1 MLPVAAPA
9 DSIKWIADGVV
20 DMAASGWGDYSIMG
34 KAKAA
39 ILLANS
45 GRNDVARNVVESLRQ
60 FARKSGDRGTYW
72 DIDGIDKVTLAS
84 TALKALNKANP
95 DDPMID
101 DVRHWL
107 LLAKENA
114 MLGRRN
120 KGVRRHQRSAHHRK
134 NWTAAVRKAP
144 QIKVG
149 NVKID
154 TDAATPYF
162 GYIRRSI
169 DMKRNDGS
177 ISIRRDKDVRHGERY
192 IANTMRPP
200 TVLRATQTPTY
211 VSKSSSTFTTV
222 PTRCAPMP
230 QRNLPLA
237 TAYKCGSQS
246 VRSATSTSWRSPT
259 TVAHASNRQT
269 S

>member
-107 LLAKENA
+107 LLAKETQCWGGATKACDAINA
-114 MLGRRN
+114 LLTTG
-120 KGVRRHQRSAHHRK
+120 KTGLPQCAKHHKSKLETSR
-134 NWTAAVRKAP
+134 
-144 QIKVG
+144 
-149 NVKID
+149 
-154 TDAATPYF
+154 
-162 GYIRRSI
+162 
-169 DMKRNDGS
+169 
-177 ISIRRDKDVRHGERY
+177 
-192 IANTMRPP
+192 
-200 TVLRATQTPTY
+200 LTPT
-211 VSKSSSTFTTV
+211 
-222 PTRCAPMP
+222 P
-230 QRNLPLA
+230 QRP
-237 TAYKCGSQS
+237 
-246 VRSATSTSWRSPT
+246 TSDTSDE
-259 TVAHASNRQT
+259 AST
-269 S
+269 